1 MTDIKIKINHFGP
14 LNNITLHWAPF
25 MVLTGHS
32 NLGKSYANYLIYY
45 VMSGLLNESFREMLE
60 TKMPNSKDYGAFLIS
75 ISEIEAYLN
84 NNVQDYMR
92 SFLGDD
98 ILECD
103 VEIYIKSDVEE
114 FTCRYD
120 KIKIEPTV
128 SDMTFDDIYS
138 ISMNDEKLVN
148 FPRFELIIYALN
160 YLIIRSLFGD
170 SEYYIREILLPPG
183 RGAFVGENYTTKE
196 SKSSSMNMYNEYF
209 NDYDISQKKEDFV
222 KEENDDIYNVIS
234 KLVGGEFVLEKSK
247 QYIILSTGEKIS
259 LTAAASSIKEISPL
273 LLYFLNKKRDNRFSY
288 CLEEPEAHLHPCSQI
303 KIADLIAC
311 FLNRGNAF
319 QITTHSDYFLQRI
332 NQLIKLGDIRKADE
346 EAFEKLCDERG
357 LLKSSYI
364 DRSKVK
370 AYYFHKNAE
379 GKVEVEDMPL
389 TQDGISYKTFY
400 DITRDLNERE
410 EYINEQLYK
419 LNEK

>member
-1 MTDIKIKINHFGP
+1 MDIEIKINHFGP

-25 MVLTGHS
+25 MIITGHS

-45 VMSGLLNESFREMLE
+45 AMSGILYNRFYEYLTQKLPEEDDKASAVL
-60 TKMPNSKDYGAFLIS
+60 TL
-75 ISEIEAYLN
+75 SEIENYLN
-84 NNVQDYMR
+84 SGVQDYMR
-92 SFLGDD
+92 LFLGDD
-98 ILECD
+98 SLICD
-103 VEIYIKSDVEE
+103 VEFKLEASVEE
-114 FTCRYD
+114 FHYE
-120 KIKIEPTV
+120 IEKTIENDTLPEMPQQLIYNAKLNGEVARFSLKSSALLWLCLKTANAF
-128 SDMTFDDIYS
+128 FDGIAEFY
-138 ISMNDEKLVN
+138 
-148 FPRFELIIYALN
+148 RA
-160 YLIIRSLFGD
+160 
-170 SEYYIREILLPPG
+170 ILLPPG
-183 RGAFVGENYTTKE
+183 RGAFVGLNYSTRLDT
-196 SKSSSMNMYNEYF
+196 SSSVGMYDNYF
-209 NDYDISQKKEDFV
+209 RDYDFSQAVSISDELEDKFD
-222 KEENDDIYNVIS
+222 KIIANFI
-234 KLVGGEFVLEKSK
+234 GGEFISEKSK
-247 QYIILSTGEKIS
+247 QYILLSTGEKLS

-273 LLYFLNKKRDNRFSY
+273 LLFFLNKDRLSFSY

-303 KIADLIAC
+303 KIADLIAS
-311 FLNRGNAF
+311 FLNKGNMF

-346 EAFEKLCDERG
+346 AAFEKLCDERG

-370 AYYFHKNAE
+370 AYFFYKNAE

>member
-1 MTDIKIKINHFGP
+1 MDIEIKINHFGP
-14 LNNITLHWAPF
+14 LSNITLHWAPF
-25 MVLTGHS
+25 MIITGHS

-45 VMSGLLNESFREMLE
+45 AMSGLLNDRFREMLE
-60 TKMPNSKDYGAFLIS
+60 EKLPEDEDKGEMVLS
-75 ISEIEAYLN
+75 ISDIETYLN
-84 NNVQDYMR
+84 SNVQNYMR
-92 SFLGDD
+92 SFLDD
-98 ILECD
+98 DLLECD
-103 VEIYIKSDVEE
+103 VEFKLDFSLSEFRYKYSKNATDVTAPDMPLKMYGTEVNGQKSFGVLS
-114 FTCRYD
+114 Y
-120 KIKIEPTV
+120 KLI
-128 SDMTFDDIYS
+128 SYS
-138 ISMNDEKLVN
+138 FWFST
-148 FPRFELIIYALN
+148 
-160 YLIIRSLFGD
+160 IRNIFGTGAFM
-170 SEYYIREILLPPG
+170 REVLLPPG
-183 RGAFVGENYTTKE
+183 RGAFVGEDYSTKV
-196 SKSSSMNMYNEYF
+196 SSSLKMYNEYF
-209 NDYDISQKKEDFV
+209 HDYDFGQIKDSISSETNN
-222 KEENDDIYNVIS
+222 NDIRQIIS
-234 KLVGGEFVLEKSK
+234 SFIGGEFVSEKSK
-247 QYIILSTGEKIS
+247 QFILLPSGKKMS

-273 LLYFLNKKRDNRFSY
+273 LYYFFNKNESSCFSY

-303 KIADLIAC
+303 KIADLIAS
-311 FLNRGNAF
+311 FLNKGNMF

-332 NQLIKLGDIRKADE
+332 NQLIKLGDIRNADE

-370 AYYFHKNAE
+370 AYFFHKNAE

>member
-1 MTDIKIKINHFGP
+1 MIDIEIKVNRFGP

-45 VMSGLLNESFREMLE
+45 VMSGLLTDRFDEILKQKLPEVNDQIEAEL
-60 TKMPNSKDYGAFLIS
+60 TLL
-75 ISEIEAYLN
+75 EIEKHLN
-84 NNVQDYMR
+84 SGVQDYMR

-98 ILECD
+98 FLICD
-103 VEIYIKSDVEE
+103 VEYKLKSPVEVFHYEIKK
-114 FTCRYD
+114 T
-120 KIKIEPTV
+120 IENDTLP
-128 SDMTFDDIYS
+128 DMPQGIIYS
-138 ISMNDEKLVN
+138 LKFNGELSGFTPKN
-148 FPRFELIIYALN
+148 FDVAILWFCIKTASVFFESI
-160 YLIIRSLFGD
+160 GD
-170 SEYYIREILLPPG
+170 FYRAILLPPG
-183 RGAFVGENYTTKE
+183 RGAFVGLNYSTRLNT
-196 SKSSSMNMYNEYF
+196 SSSVGMYDNYF
-209 NDYDISQKKEDFV
+209 RDYDFSQTTAISDKI
-222 KEENDDIYNVIS
+222 DDEIN
-234 KLVGGEFVLEKSK
+234 KLIANFVGGEFLTEKSK
-247 QYIILSTGEKIS
+247 QYILLSTGEKIS

-273 LLYFLNKKRDNRFSY
+273 LLCFLNKSGLAFSY

-311 FLNRGNAF
+311 FLNRGNMF
-319 QITTHSDYFLQRI
+319 HITTHSDYFLQRI
-332 NQLIKLGDIRKADE
+332 NQLIKLGDIRRLNE
-346 EAFEKLCDERG
+346 ETFEKLCDERG

-370 AYYFHKNAE
+370 AYFFHKNAE

-389 TQDGISYKTFY
+389 TQGGISYKTFY

>member
-1 MTDIKIKINHFGP
+1 MDIEIKINHFGP
-14 LNNITLHWAPF
+14 LSNITLNWAPF

-45 VMSGLLNESFREMLE
+45 VISGLIGDRFSSLYRGKFPQE
-60 TKMPNSKDYGAFLIS
+60 TDKGEVKLTL
-75 ISEIEAYLN
+75 SEIENYLN
-84 NNVQDYMR
+84 ENVQDYMR

-98 ILECD
+98 LLECD
-103 VEIYIKSDVEE
+103 VEI
-114 FTCRYD
+114 
-120 KIKIEPTV
+120 KIKAEITEYHLIFEREV
-128 SDMTFDDIYS
+128 SKASDLELPQELPYNLIFNGQNIYS
-138 ISMNDEKLVN
+138 AGSFYTIL
-148 FPRFELIIYALN
+148 FWFN
-160 YLIIRSLFGD
+160 YYTIRSIFQDETLFKAV
-170 SEYYIREILLPPG
+170 LLPPG
-183 RGAFVGENYTTKE
+183 RGAFVGENYSTH
-196 SKSSSMNMYNEYF
+196 SAVASSVGMYREYF
-209 NDYDISQKKEDFV
+209 RDYDGSLLKSENQDESENNDVYEIISSF
-222 KEENDDIYNVIS
+222 
-234 KLVGGEFVLEKSK
+234 VGGEFVSEKSK

-273 LLYFLNKKRDNRFSY
+273 LFYFLNKGKMKISY

-303 KIADLIAC
+303 KIADLIAS
-311 FLNRGNAF
+311 FLNKGNMF